1 MELKRKNVVQELKR
15 RRQEAREPRLVV
27 RIVVEDMVGHLQRV
41 AYQKRKKRSRFQ
53 WADFSRA
60 LQAREPLTCVSDHG
74 VRDGGH
80 RIPSYSRS
88 PFVAVHIEGLL
99 HGAVGVRSRVANHG
113 GAQKL
118 FLPLETKNKRQAR
131 ILWGSSNLA
140 RVPY

>member
-1 MELKRKNVVQELKR
+1 MATSRGSPIKSERKGLGFNGPTFLEHCR
-15 RRQEAREPRLVV
+15 PE
-27 RIVVEDMVGHLQRV
+27 
-41 AYQKRKKRSRFQ
+41 S
-53 WADFSRA
+53 
-60 LQAREPLTCVSDHG
+60 PLTCVSDHG

-113 GAQKL
+113 GTQKF